1 MKFIVDE
8 YRESIKKLSIVLRNI
23 FMRVVSQKEIEDTAS
38 LDLRYYTF

>member
-38 LDLRYYTF
+38 LDLR